1 MSDIAGGRIGR
12 AQRLRLTT
20 LEVLSPYPLS
30 ENAIYP
36 NNVKRIIVK
45 GTSKRNLESQVVKV
59 QTNTFTTIIRTYD
72 DLYTAVNFEEI

>member
-1 MSDIAGGRIGR
+1 MSDVTEGREGR
-12 AQRLRLTT
+12 AQRLPLTT
-20 LEVLSPYPLS
+20 LEVLAPHELS